1 MSKLVYSVFK
11 TIMMAMILVFVF
23 DMLMYLYRTA
33 SLTQRM
39 QNIMTSM
46 QRVVQE
52 NNGLS
57 PENYAIYEDM
67 FVDLADSFNQGH
79 TGNNSDTFINGYWI
93 NFNSK
98 ARNTTTMQDMP
109 ASSGVVLTMNNTAN
123 RANYGDIIA
132 VQVGV
137 SINQPS
143 WDFTSSTSN
152 SSEYFQNDR
161 TSASIDSPKTELWYT
176 YYVPCLK
183 YTQ

>member
-1 MSKLVYSVFK
+1 MAKLTYSVFK

-39 QNIMTSM
+39 QNIMTGM

-57 PENYAIYEDM
+57 PENYKVYEDM
-67 FVDLADSFNQGH
+67 FIELADSFNQGH
-79 TGNNSDTFINGYWI
+79 TANNSDTFINGFWI

-98 ARNTTTMQDMP
+98 ARDTTTMHDMS
-109 ASSGVVLTMNNTAN
+109 ASSGTVLKMNNTAN
-123 RANYGDIIA
+123 MANYGDIIV

-137 SINQPS
+137 CINQPN
-143 WDFTSSTSN
+143 WNFTTSSSN
-152 SSEYFQNDR
+152 SSAYFQNDR
-161 TSASIDSPKTELWYT
+161 TSPVINSPEHNLWYT

>member
-1 MSKLVYSVFK
+1 MAKLTYSVFK
-11 TIMMAMILVFVF
+11 TIMLAMIFVFAF

-39 QNIMTSM
+39 QNIMTGM

-57 PENYAIYEDM
+57 PGNYAIYENM
-67 FVDLADSFNQGH
+67 LIRLADSFNQGN
-79 TGNNSDTFINGYWI
+79 TGNNSDKFINGYWI
-93 NFNSK
+93 NYTSNAK
-98 ARNTTTMQDMP
+98 DTTTMNDMTP
-109 ASSGVVLTMNNTAN
+109 SSGSILTMDNTTN
-123 RANYGDIIA
+123 KANYGDIIV

-137 SINQPS
+137 SINQPN
-143 WDFTSSTSN
+143 WNFTSASSN

-161 TSASIDSPKTELWYT
+161 TSAAINSPEHELWYT

>member
-1 MSKLVYSVFK
+1 MAKLTYTVFK
-11 TIMMAMILVFVF
+11 TIMLAMIFVFVF
-23 DMLMYLYRTA
+23 DMGMYLYRTA

-57 PENYAIYEDM
+57 PENYAVYEDM
-67 FVDLADSFNQGH
+67 FIELADSYNQGKH
-79 TGNNSDTFINGYWI
+79 GNNSDVFINGYWI
-93 NFNSK
+93 NFNNK
-98 ARNTTTMQDMP
+98 AKDTATMNDMTA
-109 ASSGVVLTMNNTAN
+109 ASGTILKMNNTAN
-123 RANYGDIIA
+123 MANYGDVIV

-137 SINQPS
+137 SINQPN
-143 WDFTSSTSN
+143 WNFTSATSN
-152 SSEYFQNDR
+152 SSQYFQNDR
-161 TSASIDSPKTELWYT
+161 TSAGIASPEHELWYT